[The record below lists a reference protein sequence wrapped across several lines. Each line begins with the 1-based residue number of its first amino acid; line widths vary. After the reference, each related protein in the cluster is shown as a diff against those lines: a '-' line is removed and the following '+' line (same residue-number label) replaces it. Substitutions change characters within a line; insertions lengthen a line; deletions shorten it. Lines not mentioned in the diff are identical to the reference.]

1 MIWDDETLPADIVW
15 QVESDISVLN
25 PVISEAGILS
35 LEIADTSW
43 TGIVTVKLIATDE
56 SGLSATAI
64 FSLEIKEAVV
74 TGVAGIYRGMEVYP
88 NPVGDVLR
96 LRLGTDVLQGGN
108 LRLLDMVG
116 RERIGEKVTGEYMEL
131 NVGHLESG
139 MYILKIEDNA
149 GKSGYVNKVLISNE

>member
-1 MIWDDETLPADIVW
+1 MIWDDETLPTDIVW

-43 TGIVTVKLIATDE
+43 TGIVTVRLIATDE
-56 SGLSATAI
+56 SGLSDAAI

-74 TGVAGIYRGMEVYP
+74 TGVAEAYGGMEVYP

-96 LRLGTDVLQGGN
+96 LRLGTGVLEGGN
-108 LRLLDMVG
+108 LTWLEGNESGQR
-116 RERIGEKVTGEYMEL
+116 YMEL
-131 NVGHLESG
+131 NVSHLESG
-139 MYILKIEDNA
+139 MYILQIEDNA
-149 GKSGYVNKVLISNE
+149 GDSGYVHKVLISNE